1 MGLVL
6 IIEAWFLA
14 VFGWTWLTVQDLW
27 LTSLLCTHAYYGMLI
42 LATINVFVT
51 SLFSDLREPRVA
63 YFNTVL
69 GLTLFYACCIA
80 ESFLSA
86 YSLGGEAF
94 RPVTSS
100 PSACCSNCDI
110 ARSNRLLF
118 FNDSPLSVVQAGI
131 LAGYLLIHL
140 LVAGGQLLDASHRSI
155 WAGCSWAT
163 TLATVLSVRCAI
175 VFDGSAF
182 TIIPD
187 SATHLL
193 LFSLPLL
200 SLSMIFWALFLGFSV
215 LAACEGI
222 PTLDLIGFR
231 VLRSINFGALLGFA
245 VMAGVVFGMRGMLT
259 MPLFVALVL
268 LALGGLIGVLEAFLG
283 QDQDPHSKPLQPSAP
298 PRNAARVPFPI
309 QMQGGKKAA

>member
-6 IIEAWFLA
+6 IVEAWFLS

-27 LTSLLCTHAYYGMLI
+27 LTSLLCTHAYYGML
-42 LATINVFVT
+42 LLTTINMVIS
-51 SLFSDLREPRVA
+51 SLFADQREPRVA

-69 GLTLFYACCIA
+69 GLALFYACCIC
-80 ESFLSA
+80 ESFLAA
-86 YSLGGEAF
+86 YSLGGQTF

-100 PSACCSNCDI
+100 PDACCSNCDI

-118 FNDSPLSVVQAGI
+118 FNDSPLSVVQGGI
-131 LAGYLLIHL
+131 LGGYLLIHV

-155 WAGCSWAT
+155 WAGCSWST
-163 TLATVLSVRCAI
+163 TLATVLAVRCAI

-182 TIIPD
+182 TIVPD
-187 SATHLL
+187 YATHFL
-193 LFSLPLL
+193 LFTQPLL
-200 SLSMIFWALFLGFSV
+200 SLSMIYWGLFLGLSV

-231 VLRSINFGALLGFA
+231 VIRSINLGATTGLSVLTA
-245 VMAGVVFGMRGMLT
+245 VVFGMRGMLT
-259 MPLFVALVL
+259 LPLLVT
-268 LALGGLIGVLEAFLG
+268 LALPVVGGALGVIEAFLG
-283 QDQDPHSKPLQPSAP
+283 QDHEPKPPPPSAP
-298 PRNAARVPFPI
+298 PRNASRVPVPI